1 MATSASN
8 PPPSPPPIS
17 TPASTSPSGPSSPSS
32 SPWASPRLTGCK
44 PSTPPASASH
54 RSLLQSNQPQISHRS
69 PHKEVSAN
77 ARPIAQ
83 HPRPPPRV
91 HPHPHRRPHHAGRAP
106 PAPRQLPQAARLA
119 RHHRRN
125 SSRIRQLVPAPVRH
139 PPCLLLLHPGRRLLE
154 FLPHPH
160 RRRRPRHPPQ
170 FARLLRGQRHPR
182 RRVLRSHPLR
192 SHRHDADD
200 LLRRAADGLHRARDL
215 LHLHLH
221 HGRLPQGPGHRLRVL
236 HQVLP
241 PRLLRH
247 RLLPLRHRL
256 GLRSHRV
263 YIHLCDRPRRGHHR
277 NP

>member
-54 RSLLQSNQPQISHRS
+54 RSLLQANQPQISHRS

-106 PAPRQLPQAARLA
+106 PAPRQLP
-119 RHHRRN
+119 
-125 SSRIRQLVPAPVRH
+125 
-139 PPCLLLLHPGRRLLE
+139 PGRRLLE